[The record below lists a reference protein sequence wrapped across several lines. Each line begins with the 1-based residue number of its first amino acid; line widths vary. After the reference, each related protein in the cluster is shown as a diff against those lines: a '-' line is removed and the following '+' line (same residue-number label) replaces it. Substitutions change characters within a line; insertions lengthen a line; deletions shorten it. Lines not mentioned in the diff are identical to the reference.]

1 MYKEFHEIANEF
13 IPNILKDSAG
23 QTEDGSFTKNP
34 AFFSNMLQFYDGICL
49 WEEGSPTPV
58 IHADWAKKLV
68 QSLNK
73 FSSEC
78 RSTFSPDRDVKN
90 DAVSND
96 EDKTSPEKPSEVSL
110 ELKSSKMKSVR
121 KLITS
126 AGKLNTSAIKLQLTA
141 QSQVS
146 VPKSRRRSSVK
157 ADVYLYDYDDQ
168 LKEDGGPGDDEDL
181 FYVRKRRKKDDDRNW
196 SAALS

>member
-1 MYKEFHEIANEF
+1 MYKEFHEIANDF
-13 IPNILKDSAG
+13 IPNILKSEQD
-23 QTEDGSFTKNP
+23 DGSFTKSP
-34 AFFSNMLQFYDGICL
+34 VFFSRVLQFYDGICL
-49 WEEGSPTPV
+49 WEEGSLTPV
-58 IHADWAKKLV
+58 IHADWAKKFV

-73 FSSEC
+73 FTSEC
-78 RSTFSPDRDVKN
+78 RSTFSPDKEVHKD
-90 DAVSND
+90 SN
-96 EDKTSPEKPSEVSL
+96 EENSSPSKPEEVSL
-110 ELKSSKMKSVR
+110 VLKSSKMKDVR

-126 AGKLNTSAIKLQLTA
+126 GGKLNTSAIKLQLTA

-157 ADVYLYDYDDQ
+157 TDVYLYDYDDQ

-181 FYVRKRRKKDDDRNW
+181 FYVKKRRKKDDDRNW